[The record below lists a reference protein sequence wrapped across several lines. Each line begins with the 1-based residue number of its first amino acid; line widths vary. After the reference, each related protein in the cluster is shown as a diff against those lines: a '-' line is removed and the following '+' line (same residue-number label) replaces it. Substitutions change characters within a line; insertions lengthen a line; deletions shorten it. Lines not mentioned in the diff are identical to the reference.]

1 MKKYI
6 FSVLMAAM
14 AAFTFI
20 SCEDVPE
27 PYTLPTQPGAPT
39 TPEVAT
45 QGTEASPYT
54 VTDAKTVKTGTS
66 KYIKGYIVGYVPD
79 KALNEAIF
87 GDASSAATAPTNL
100 LLAAKADEKEVNN
113 CMPIQLPAGDLR
125 TALNLKDNP
134 GNLKK
139 ELLIC
144 GDILSYFGAIGLKS
158 PVYAKIDGKEIGKKP
173 GDTTP
178 GTDLKGEAKGDG
190 SEANPFNSVA
200 AQKYAA
206 ALEIDKATDKEFYI
220 KGKVQSIKEQF
231 GAQFGNGSFY
241 IADDANSTQFLIFRT
256 LYFGGEKWKEGDMTL
271 KEGDEIVVCAKL
283 INYKGKGTTNTPET
297 NQGGKL
303 ISVNGKTGAGGGEVK
318 PDPETPDTPA
328 SGNIEMTDATIQSGK
343 SGDVEL
349 ATNGYGSQKVDQE
362 ATWYTWKIGDITF
375 KGAKIAISEGKN
387 GKGIQ
392 MQGDAADATKQGFLF
407 NVTAFAKEI
416 KTVTIL
422 FSTKATS
429 TYAPSYTFYAAK
441 AANGKDTAIKGKT
454 TNEVSG
460 DFKTYTET
468 FDLSAQNVK
477 HFTLSNN
484 TKGALYIEKII
495 ITLK

>member
-14 AAFTFI
+14 AAFTFS

-27 PYTLPTQPGAPT
+27 PYTQPTQPGAPT

-54 VTDAKTVKTGTS
+54 VTDAKTVKTGTG

-87 GDASSAATAPTNL
+87 GDASSAETAPTNI

-139 ELLIC
+139 ELIIC
-144 GDILSYFGAIGLKS
+144 GNIETYFGATGLKS
-158 PVYAKIDGKEIGKKP
+158 ATYAKINGKEIGKKP

-200 AQKYAA
+200 AQKYTA
-206 ALEIDKATDKEFYI
+206 ALEAGKATDKEFYI

-231 GAQFGNGSFY
+231 SASHGNGSFY
-241 IADDANSTQFLIFRT
+241 IADDANSTQFYIFRIY
-256 LYFGGEKWKEGDMTL
+256 YFGGEKWKEGDMTL

-283 INYKGKGTTNTPET
+283 INYMGNTPET

-303 ISVNGKTGAGGGEVK
+303 ISVNGKTSGEGGS
-318 PDPETPDTPA
+318 ETPDTP
-328 SGNIEMTDATIQSGK
+328 SKPDTPATG
-343 SGDVEL
+343 
-349 ATNGYGSQKVDQE
+349 
-362 ATWYTWKIGDITF
+362 
-375 KGAKIAISEGKN
+375 EGLTID
-387 GKGIQ
+387 G
-392 MQGDAADATKQGFLF
+392 T
-407 NVTAFAKEI
+407 
-416 KTVTIL
+416 TV
-422 FSTKATS
+422 
-429 TYAPSYTFYAAK
+429 
-441 AANGKDTAIKGKT
+441 
-454 TNEVSG
+454 
-460 DFKTYTET
+460 
-468 FDLSAQNVK
+468 
-477 HFTLSNN
+477 TLSNAAATTTGASVELDLNAAGLVNQAAVETVKFSDGSTVTFDANGQENGPKFYTN
-484 TKGALYIEKII
+484 TKGVRVYANNKLIFKGIKKIKQIVMTCDSYNGTNYVGNATATIEFSGTTATYTNLFTETTGGGVQLRVKTIKIVYSE
-495 ITLK
+495 

>member
-14 AAFTFI
+14 AAFTFS

-54 VTDAKTVKTGTS
+54 VTDAKTVKTGTG

-79 KALNEAIF
+79 KALKEAIF
-87 GDASSAATAPTNL
+87 GDASSAETAPTNI

-139 ELLIC
+139 ELIIC
-144 GDILSYFGAIGLKS
+144 GNIENYFGVPGLKS
-158 PVYAKIDGKEIGKKP
+158 ATYAKIDGKEIGKKP

-178 GTDLKGEAKGDG
+178 GSDLKGEAKGDG

-200 AQKYAA
+200 AQKYTA
-206 ALEIDKATDKEFYI
+206 ALEAGKATDKEFYI

-231 GAQFGNGSFY
+231 SAGFGNGSFY
-241 IADDANSTQFLIFRT
+241 IADDANSTQFLIFRIY
-256 LYFGGEKWKEGDMTL
+256 YFGGEKWKEGDMTL

-283 INYKGKGTTNTPET
+283 INYMGNTPET

-303 ISVNGKTGAGGGEVK
+303 ISVNDKTSAGGGEVK
-318 PDPETPDTPA
+318 PDPTPDTPA
-328 SGNIEMTDATIQSGK
+328 GGNIDMTDATIQSGK

-375 KGAKIAISEGKN
+375 KGAKIAISDGKN

-407 NVTAFAKEI
+407 NATAFAKEI

-422 FSTKATS
+422 FSTKAKY

-441 AANGKDTAIKGKT
+441 AANGKDTAIKGKS

>member
-1 MKKYI
+1 
-6 FSVLMAAM
+6 MAAM

-54 VTDAKTVKTGTS
+54 VTDAKTVKTGTG

-87 GDASSAATAPTNL
+87 GDASSAETAPTNI

-139 ELLIC
+139 ELIIC
-144 GDILSYFGAIGLKS
+144 GNIETYFGATGLKS
-158 PVYAKIDGKEIGKKP
+158 ATYAKINGKEIGKKP

-200 AQKYAA
+200 AQKYTA
-206 ALEIDKATDKEFYI
+206 ALEAGKATDKEFYI

-231 GAQFGNGSFY
+231 SASHGNGSFY
-241 IADDANSTQFLIFRT
+241 IADDANSTQFYIFRIY
-256 LYFGGEKWKEGDMTL
+256 YFGGEKWKEGDMTL

-283 INYKGKGTTNTPET
+283 INYMGNTPET

-303 ISVNGKTGAGGGEVK
+303 ISVNGKTSGEGSS
-318 PDPETPDTPA
+318 ETPDTP
-328 SGNIEMTDATIQSGK
+328 SKPDTPATG
-343 SGDVEL
+343 
-349 ATNGYGSQKVDQE
+349 
-362 ATWYTWKIGDITF
+362 
-375 KGAKIAISEGKN
+375 EGLTID
-387 GKGIQ
+387 G
-392 MQGDAADATKQGFLF
+392 T
-407 NVTAFAKEI
+407 
-416 KTVTIL
+416 TV
-422 FSTKATS
+422 
-429 TYAPSYTFYAAK
+429 
-441 AANGKDTAIKGKT
+441 
-454 TNEVSG
+454 
-460 DFKTYTET
+460 
-468 FDLSAQNVK
+468 
-477 HFTLSNN
+477 TLSNAAATTTGASVELDLNAAGLVNQAAVETVKFSDGSTVTFDANGQENGPKFYTN
-484 TKGALYIEKII
+484 TKGVRVYANNKLIFKGIKKIKQIVMTCDSYNGTNYVGNATATIEFSGTTATYTNLFTETTGGGVQLRVKTIKIVYSE
-495 ITLK
+495 

>member
-54 VTDAKTVKTGTS
+54 VTDAKTVKTGTG
-66 KYIKGYIVGYVPD
+66 KYIKGYIVGYVPGM
-79 KALNEAIF
+79 ALNEAVF
-87 GDASSAATAPTNL
+87 GDASSAETAPTNI

-139 ELLIC
+139 ELIIC
-144 GDILSYFGAIGLKS
+144 GNIETYFGATGLKS
-158 PVYAKIDGKEIGKKP
+158 ATYAKINGKEIGKKP

-200 AQKYAA
+200 AQKYTA
-206 ALEIDKATDKEFYI
+206 ALEAGKATDKEFYI

-231 GAQFGNGSFY
+231 SASYGNGSFY
-241 IADDANSTQFLIFRT
+241 IADDANSTQFYIFRIY
-256 LYFGGEKWKEGDMTL
+256 YFGGEKWKEGNMTL

-283 INYKGKGTTNTPET
+283 INYMGNTPET

-303 ISVNGKTGAGGGEVK
+303 ISVNGKTNAGGGEVK
-318 PDPETPDTPA
+318 PDPDPKPDPTPGEVATGENGGFETWADGKPTNWKTA
-328 SGNIEMTDATIQSGK
+328 STAGNATLSQSEDAHSGK
-343 SGDVEL
+343 YSVKVGGSASANKRL
-349 ATNGYGSQKVDQE
+349 GY
-362 ATWYTWKIGDITF
+362 
-375 KGAKIAISEGKN
+375 
-387 GKGIQ
+387 
-392 MQGDAADATKQGFLF
+392 
-407 NVTAFAKEI
+407 KE
-416 KTVTIL
+416 
-422 FSTKATS
+422 
-429 TYAPSYTFYAAK
+429 
-441 AANGKDTAIKGKT
+441 
-454 TNEVSG
+454 
-460 DFKTYTET
+460 
-468 FDLSAQNVK
+468 
-477 HFTLSNN
+477 
-484 TKGALYIEKII
+484 
-495 ITLK
+495 ITLKAGEYKVKFYAKAVTEKGASVRPGIVPVTDGKAGDYIYGEYVNELKNTEWKLVEQTLTISADGTYCFVIMNAKKPGGDVLIDDFTVTFGSTAIIK

>member
-1 MKKYI
+1 
-6 FSVLMAAM
+6 MAAM

-54 VTDAKTVKTGTS
+54 VTDAKTVKTGTG

-87 GDASSAATAPTNL
+87 GDASSAETAPTNI

-139 ELLIC
+139 ELIIC
-144 GDILSYFGAIGLKS
+144 GNIETYFGATGLKS
-158 PVYAKIDGKEIGKKP
+158 ATYAKINGKEIGKKP

-200 AQKYAA
+200 AQKYTA
-206 ALEIDKATDKEFYI
+206 ALEAGKVTDKEFYI

-231 GAQFGNGSFY
+231 SASYGNGSFY
-241 IADDANSTQFLIFRT
+241 IADDANSTQFYIFRIY
-256 LYFGGEKWKEGDMTL
+256 YFGGEKWKEGDMTL

-283 INYKGKGTTNTPET
+283 INYMGNTPET

-303 ISVNGKTGAGGGEVK
+303 ISVNGKTSAGGGEVK
-318 PDPETPDTPA
+318 PDPDPKPDPTPGEVATGENGGFETWADGKPTNWKTA
-328 SGNIEMTDATIQSGK
+328 STAGNATLSQSEDAHSGK
-343 SGDVEL
+343 YSVKVGGSASANKRL
-349 ATNGYGSQKVDQE
+349 GY
-362 ATWYTWKIGDITF
+362 
-375 KGAKIAISEGKN
+375 
-387 GKGIQ
+387 
-392 MQGDAADATKQGFLF
+392 
-407 NVTAFAKEI
+407 KE
-416 KTVTIL
+416 
-422 FSTKATS
+422 
-429 TYAPSYTFYAAK
+429 
-441 AANGKDTAIKGKT
+441 
-454 TNEVSG
+454 
-460 DFKTYTET
+460 
-468 FDLSAQNVK
+468 
-477 HFTLSNN
+477 
-484 TKGALYIEKII
+484 
-495 ITLK
+495 ITLKAGEYKVKFYAKAVTEKGASVRPGIVPVTDGKAGDYIYGEYVNELKNTEWKLVEQTLTISADGTYCFVIMNAKKPGGDVLIDDFTVTFGSTAIIK

>member
-1 MKKYI
+1 
-6 FSVLMAAM
+6 MAAM

-54 VTDAKTVKTGTS
+54 VTDAKTVKTGTG

-87 GDASSAATAPTNL
+87 GDAASAETAPTNI

-139 ELLIC
+139 ELIIC
-144 GDILSYFGAIGLKS
+144 GNIETYFGATGLKS
-158 PVYAKIDGKEIGKKP
+158 ATYAKINGKEIGKKP

-200 AQKYAA
+200 AQKYTA
-206 ALEIDKATDKEFYI
+206 ALEAGKATDKEFYI

-231 GAQFGNGSFY
+231 SASYGNGSFY
-241 IADDANSTQFLIFRT
+241 IADDANSTQFYIFRIY
-256 LYFGGEKWKEGDMTL
+256 YFGGEKWKEGDMTL

-283 INYKGKGTTNTPET
+283 INYMGNTPET

-303 ISVNGKTGAGGGEVK
+303 ISVNGKTSAGGGEVK
-318 PDPETPDTPA
+318 PDPDPKPDPTPGEVATGENGGFETWADGKPTNWKTA
-328 SGNIEMTDATIQSGK
+328 STAGNATLSQSEDAHSGK
-343 SGDVEL
+343 YSVKVGGSASANKRL
-349 ATNGYGSQKVDQE
+349 GY
-362 ATWYTWKIGDITF
+362 
-375 KGAKIAISEGKN
+375 
-387 GKGIQ
+387 
-392 MQGDAADATKQGFLF
+392 
-407 NVTAFAKEI
+407 KE
-416 KTVTIL
+416 
-422 FSTKATS
+422 
-429 TYAPSYTFYAAK
+429 
-441 AANGKDTAIKGKT
+441 
-454 TNEVSG
+454 
-460 DFKTYTET
+460 
-468 FDLSAQNVK
+468 
-477 HFTLSNN
+477 
-484 TKGALYIEKII
+484 
-495 ITLK
+495 ITLKAGEYKVKFYAKAVTEKGASVRPGIVPVTDGKAGDYIYGEYVNELKNTEWKLVEQTLTISADGTYCFVIMNAKKPGGDVLIDDFTVTFGSTAIIK

>member
-54 VTDAKTVKTGTS
+54 VTDAKTVKTGTG

-87 GDASSAATAPTNL
+87 GDASSAETAPTNI

-139 ELLIC
+139 ELIIC
-144 GDILSYFGAIGLKS
+144 GNIETYFGATGLKS
-158 PVYAKIDGKEIGKKP
+158 ATYAKINGKEIGKKP

-200 AQKYAA
+200 AQKYTA
-206 ALEIDKATDKEFYI
+206 ALEAGKATDKEFYI

-231 GAQFGNGSFY
+231 SASYGNGSFY
-241 IADDANSTQFLIFRT
+241 IADDANSTQFYIFRIY
-256 LYFGGEKWKEGDMTL
+256 YFGGEKWKEGDMTL

-283 INYKGKGTTNTPET
+283 INYMGNTPET

-303 ISVNGKTGAGGGEVK
+303 ISVNGKTSAGGGEVK
-318 PDPETPDTPA
+318 PDPDPKPDPTPGEVATGENGGFETWADGKPTNWKTA
-328 SGNIEMTDATIQSGK
+328 STAGNATLSQSEDAHSGK
-343 SGDVEL
+343 YSVKVGGSASANKRL
-349 ATNGYGSQKVDQE
+349 GY
-362 ATWYTWKIGDITF
+362 
-375 KGAKIAISEGKN
+375 
-387 GKGIQ
+387 
-392 MQGDAADATKQGFLF
+392 
-407 NVTAFAKEI
+407 KE
-416 KTVTIL
+416 
-422 FSTKATS
+422 
-429 TYAPSYTFYAAK
+429 
-441 AANGKDTAIKGKT
+441 
-454 TNEVSG
+454 
-460 DFKTYTET
+460 
-468 FDLSAQNVK
+468 
-477 HFTLSNN
+477 
-484 TKGALYIEKII
+484 
-495 ITLK
+495 ITLKAGEYKVKFYAKAVTEKGASVRPGIVPVTDGKAGDYIYGEYVNELKNTEWKLVEQTLTISADGTYCFVIMNAKKPGGDVLIDDFTVTFGSTAIIK

>member
-1 MKKYI
+1 
-6 FSVLMAAM
+6 MAAM

-54 VTDAKTVKTGTS
+54 VTDAKTVKTGTG

-87 GDASSAATAPTNL
+87 GDASSAETAPTNI

-139 ELLIC
+139 ELIIC
-144 GDILSYFGAIGLKS
+144 GNIETYFGATGLKS
-158 PVYAKIDGKEIGKKP
+158 ATYAKINGKEIGKKP

-200 AQKYAA
+200 AQKYTA
-206 ALEIDKATDKEFYI
+206 ALEAGKATDKEFYI

-231 GAQFGNGSFY
+231 SASYGNGSFY
-241 IADDANSTQFLIFRT
+241 IADDANSTQFYIFRIY
-256 LYFGGEKWKEGDMTL
+256 YFGGEKWKEGDMTL

-283 INYKGKGTTNTPET
+283 INYMGNTPET

-303 ISVNGKTGAGGGEVK
+303 ISVNGKTSAGGGEVK
-318 PDPETPDTPA
+318 PDPDPKPDPTPGEVATGENGGFETWADGKPTNWKTA
-328 SGNIEMTDATIQSGK
+328 STAGNATLSQSEDAHSGK
-343 SGDVEL
+343 YSVKVGGSASANKRL
-349 ATNGYGSQKVDQE
+349 GY
-362 ATWYTWKIGDITF
+362 
-375 KGAKIAISEGKN
+375 
-387 GKGIQ
+387 
-392 MQGDAADATKQGFLF
+392 
-407 NVTAFAKEI
+407 KE
-416 KTVTIL
+416 
-422 FSTKATS
+422 
-429 TYAPSYTFYAAK
+429 
-441 AANGKDTAIKGKT
+441 
-454 TNEVSG
+454 
-460 DFKTYTET
+460 
-468 FDLSAQNVK
+468 
-477 HFTLSNN
+477 
-484 TKGALYIEKII
+484 
-495 ITLK
+495 ITLKAGEYKVKFYAKAVTEKGASVRPGIVPVTDGKAGGQVLNRSAKFEGFQAL

>member
-54 VTDAKTVKTGTS
+54 VTDAKTVKTGTG

-87 GDASSAATAPTNL
+87 GDASSAETAPTNI

-139 ELLIC
+139 ELIIC
-144 GDILSYFGAIGLKS
+144 GNIETYFGATGLKS
-158 PVYAKIDGKEIGKKP
+158 ATYAKINGKEIGKKP

-200 AQKYAA
+200 AQKYTA
-206 ALEIDKATDKEFYI
+206 ALEAGKATDKEFYI

-231 GAQFGNGSFY
+231 SASYGNGSFY
-241 IADDANSTQFLIFRT
+241 IADDANSTQFYIFRIY
-256 LYFGGEKWKEGDMTL
+256 YFGGEKWKEGDMTL

-283 INYKGKGTTNTPET
+283 INYMGNTPET

-303 ISVNGKTGAGGGEVK
+303 ISVNGKTSAGGGEVK
-318 PDPETPDTPA
+318 PDPDPKPDPTPGEVATGENGGFETWADGKPTNWKTA
-328 SGNIEMTDATIQSGK
+328 STAGNATLSQSEDAHSGK
-343 SGDVEL
+343 YSVKVGGSASANKRL
-349 ATNGYGSQKVDQE
+349 GY
-362 ATWYTWKIGDITF
+362 
-375 KGAKIAISEGKN
+375 
-387 GKGIQ
+387 
-392 MQGDAADATKQGFLF
+392 
-407 NVTAFAKEI
+407 KE
-416 KTVTIL
+416 
-422 FSTKATS
+422 
-429 TYAPSYTFYAAK
+429 
-441 AANGKDTAIKGKT
+441 
-454 TNEVSG
+454 
-460 DFKTYTET
+460 
-468 FDLSAQNVK
+468 
-477 HFTLSNN
+477 
-484 TKGALYIEKII
+484 
-495 ITLK
+495 ITLKAGEYKVKFMLKP

>member
-54 VTDAKTVKTGTS
+54 VTDAKTVKTGTG

-87 GDASSAATAPTNL
+87 GDASSAETAPTNI

-139 ELLIC
+139 ELIIC
-144 GDILSYFGAIGLKS
+144 GNIETYFGATGLKS
-158 PVYAKIDGKEIGKKP
+158 ATYAKINGKEIGKKP

-200 AQKYAA
+200 AQKYTA
-206 ALEIDKATDKEFYI
+206 ALEAGKATDKEFYI

-231 GAQFGNGSFY
+231 STPYGNGSFY
-241 IADDANSTQFLIFRT
+241 IADDANSTQFYIFRIY
-256 LYFGGEKWKEGDMTL
+256 YFGGEKWKEGDMTL

-283 INYKGKGTTNTPET
+283 INYMGNTPET

-303 ISVNGKTGAGGGEVK
+303 ISVNGKTSGEGGS
-318 PDPETPDTPA
+318 ETPDTP
-328 SGNIEMTDATIQSGK
+328 SKPDTPATG
-343 SGDVEL
+343 
-349 ATNGYGSQKVDQE
+349 
-362 ATWYTWKIGDITF
+362 
-375 KGAKIAISEGKN
+375 EGLTID
-387 GKGIQ
+387 G
-392 MQGDAADATKQGFLF
+392 T
-407 NVTAFAKEI
+407 
-416 KTVTIL
+416 TV
-422 FSTKATS
+422 
-429 TYAPSYTFYAAK
+429 
-441 AANGKDTAIKGKT
+441 
-454 TNEVSG
+454 
-460 DFKTYTET
+460 
-468 FDLSAQNVK
+468 
-477 HFTLSNN
+477 TLSNAAATTTGASVELDLNAAGLVNQAAVETVKFSDGSTVTFDANGQENGPKFYTN
-484 TKGALYIEKII
+484 TKGVRVYANNKLIFKGIKKIKQIVMTCDSYNGTNYVGNATATIEFSGTTATYTNLFTETTGGGVQLRVKTIKIVYSE
-495 ITLK
+495 

>member
-14 AAFTFI
+14 AAFTFS

-54 VTDAKTVKTGTS
+54 VTDAKTVKTGTN

-87 GDASSAATAPTNL
+87 GDASSAETAPTNI
-100 LLAAKADEKEVNN
+100 LLAAKADEKEVKN

-125 TALNLKDNP
+125 TALNLKDNS

-139 ELLIC
+139 ELIIC
-144 GDILSYFGAIGLKS
+144 GNIETYFGATGLKS

-178 GTDLKGEAKGDG
+178 GSDLKGEAKGDG

-200 AQKYAA
+200 AQKYTA
-206 ALEIDKATDKEFYI
+206 ALEAGKATDKEFYI
-220 KGKVQSIKEQF
+220 KGKIQEIKFQYSTKYGTASI
-231 GAQFGNGSFY
+231 Y
-241 IADDANSTQFLIFRT
+241 IADDANSTKFYVFGVR
-256 LYFGGEKWKEGDMTL
+256 YFGGEKWKEGDMTL

-283 INYKGKGTTNTPET
+283 INYMGNTPET

-303 ISVNGKTGAGGGEVK
+303 ISVNGKTSAGGGEVK
-318 PDPETPDTPA
+318 PDPTPDTPA
-328 SGNIEMTDATIQSGK
+328 GGNIDMTDATIQSGK

-375 KGAKIAISEGKN
+375 KGAKIAISDGKN

-407 NVTAFAKEI
+407 NATAFAKEI

-422 FSTKATS
+422 FSTKAKY

-441 AANGKDTAIKGKT
+441 AANGKDTAIKGKS

>member
-54 VTDAKTVKTGTS
+54 VTDAKTVKTGTG

-87 GDASSAATAPTNL
+87 GDASSAETAPTNI

-139 ELLIC
+139 ELIIC
-144 GDILSYFGAIGLKS
+144 GNIETYFGATGLKS
-158 PVYAKIDGKEIGKKP
+158 ATYAKINGKEIGKKP

-200 AQKYAA
+200 AQKYTA
-206 ALEIDKATDKEFYI
+206 ALEAGKATDKEFYI

-231 GAQFGNGSFY
+231 SASYGNGSFY
-241 IADDANSTQFLIFRT
+241 IADDANSTQFYIFRIY
-256 LYFGGEKWKEGDMTL
+256 YFGGEKWKEGDMTL

-283 INYKGKGTTNTPET
+283 INYMGNTPET

-303 ISVNGKTGAGGGEVK
+303 ISVNGKTSAGGGEVK
-318 PDPETPDTPA
+318 PDPDPKPDPTPGEVATGENGGFETWADGKPTNWKTA
-328 SGNIEMTDATIQSGK
+328 STAGNATLSQSEDAHSGKYSVKVGGSASANKRLGYKEITLKAGEYKVKFYAKAVTEKGASVRPGIVPVTDGKAGDYYMVSTLTNSRIQSG
-343 SGDVEL
+343 
-349 ATNGYGSQKVDQE
+349 N
-362 ATWYTWKIGDITF
+362 
-375 KGAKIAISEGKN
+375 
-387 GKGIQ
+387 
-392 MQGDAADATKQGFLF
+392 
-407 NVTAFAKEI
+407 
-416 KTVTIL
+416 
-422 FSTKATS
+422 
-429 TYAPSYTFYAAK
+429 
-441 AANGKDTAIKGKT
+441 
-454 TNEVSG
+454 
-460 DFKTYTET
+460 
-468 FDLSAQNVK
+468 
-477 HFTLSNN
+477 
-484 TKGALYIEKII
+484 
-495 ITLK
+495 

>member
-14 AAFTFI
+14 AAFTFS

-27 PYTLPTQPGAPT
+27 PYTQPTKPGAPT

-87 GDASSAATAPTNL
+87 GDASSAETAPTNI
-100 LLAAKADEKEVNN
+100 LLAAKADEKEVKN

-125 TALNLKDNP
+125 TALNLKDNS

-139 ELLIC
+139 ELIIC
-144 GDILSYFGAIGLKS
+144 GNIETYFGATGLKS

-178 GTDLKGEAKGDG
+178 GSDLKGEAKGDG

-200 AQKYAA
+200 AQKYTA
-206 ALEIDKATDKEFYI
+206 ALEAGKATDKEFYI

-231 GAQFGNGSFY
+231 GAQYGNGSFY
-241 IADDANSTQFLIFRT
+241 IADDANSTQFYIFRIY
-256 LYFGGEKWKEGDMTL
+256 YFGGEKWKEGDMTL

-283 INYKGKGTTNTPET
+283 INYMGNTPET

-303 ISVNGKTGAGGGEVK
+303 ISVNSKTSTGGGEVK
-318 PDPETPDTPA
+318 PDPTPDTPA
-328 SGNIEMTDATIQSGK
+328 SGNIEMTDASILSGK

-349 ATNGYGSQKVDQE
+349 VEKYYNSQNVTNES
-362 ATWYTWKIGDITF
+362 TWYTWKIGDTTF
-375 KGAKIAISEGKN
+375 KGAKICISDGTN

-392 MQGDAADATKQGFLF
+392 MQGNASDASKQGFLF
-407 NVTAFAKEI
+407 NSTAFAKDI

-429 TYAPSYTFYAAK
+429 TYAPSYTLYAAK
-441 AANGKDTAIKGKT
+441 AANGKDTAIEGKS

-460 DFKTYTET
+460 DYKTYTET

-477 HFTLSNN
+477 YFTLFNN
-484 TKGALYIEKII
+484 KAGALYIEKII